1 MTTKESKL
9 TYERNNVTLSGSPYD
24 IQINSS
30 TLNIDDGNTLVG
42 DVSYYVESIVL
53 YSNGTSTQSG
63 AKRRL
68 ASYSL
73 TGGVLNLEAQ
83 SIQENY
89 IADSSRINISHTT
102 SGADIVIRLESATN
116 SANQNCRVFV
126 NIKAYS

>member
-9 TYERNNVTLSGSPYD
+9 TYERNNITLSGGPYD
-24 IQINSS
+24 IQIN
-30 TLNIDDGNTLVG
+30 
-42 DVSYYVESIVL
+42 
-53 YSNGTSTQSG
+53 QSG

-83 SIQENY
+83 STQENY
-89 IADSSRINISHTT
+89 ISDSTSINISHTT
-102 SGADIVIRLESATN
+102 SGTDIVIRLESGSN
-116 SANQNCRVFV
+116 SLNQNCRVFV

>member
-9 TYERNNVTLSGSPYD
+9 TYERNNITLSGGPYD

-30 TLNIDDGNTLVG
+30 TLDIDDGNTLLG

-53 YSNGTSTQSG
+53 YSNGSSTQSG

-83 SIQENY
+83 STQENY
-89 IADSSRINISHTT
+89 ISDSTSINISHTT
-102 SGADIVIRLESATN
+102 SGTDIVIRLESGSN
-116 SANQNCRVFV
+116 SLNQNCRVFV